1 MIEIAVCDDNEKD
14 IRIIDKLIIE
24 YMNKR
29 EISYLIKKYMSGEEL
44 LECKKNFSVI
54 FLDIAMG
61 EGINGIDAGK
71 KIHSLN
77 RRTKIIYTTSFHQY
91 MEQAFNGV
99 HAFAYLEKPVQKDKV
114 FNQLDEVLHCIE
126 EEKKHKQILSFEI
139 IEKVEERRVNT
150 MIKEI
155 DVEDIYYFEYVNR
168 RILMRTKEG
177 EFYFIEQMKNLI
189 DKMSDFTFASCH
201 QSYLINMKYVK
212 KIKGY
217 DLYLKNGEKLPVSQK
232 KSAEFREK
240 MNKFIQNS
248 I

>member
-1 MIEIAVCDDNEKD
+1 MIEIALCDDNEKD
-14 IRIIDKLIIE
+14 IRIIEQFVTE
-24 YMNKR
+24 YMNKK
-29 EISYLIKKYMSGEEL
+29 ELSYLIKKHMTGEEL
-44 LECKKNFSVI
+44 LECKKDFNVI

-61 EGINGIDAGK
+61 EGINGIVVGK
-71 KIHSLN
+71 KIYSMY

-91 MEQAFNGV
+91 MEDAFNGV
-99 HAFAYLEKPVQKDKV
+99 HAFAYLEKPIQKDKI
-114 FNQLDEVLHCIE
+114 FCQLDEVLRCVE
-126 EEKKHKQILSFEI
+126 EEQNHKQTLSFEV
-139 IEKVEERRVNT
+139 IEKVEEHRADT

-168 RILMRTKEG
+168 RIQMRTKEG
-177 EFYFIEQMKNLI
+177 DFYFIEQMKNLI
-189 DKMSDFTFASCH
+189 DKMSAFTFGSCH

-212 KIKGY
+212 RIKGY

-240 MNKFIQNS
+240 MNQFIQNS